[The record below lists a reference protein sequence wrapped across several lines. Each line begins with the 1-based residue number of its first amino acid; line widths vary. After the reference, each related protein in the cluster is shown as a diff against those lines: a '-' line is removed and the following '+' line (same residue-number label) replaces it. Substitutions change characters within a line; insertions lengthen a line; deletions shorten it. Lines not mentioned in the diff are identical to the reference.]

1 MSETEEFWYRC
12 GECKHIFSAWVVRHR
27 MYWCPCGKGGVD
39 LEEYYTRTS
48 GDVTRVNEDGTP
60 YV

>member
-1 MSETEEFWYRC
+1 MKFKC
-12 GECKHIFSAWVVRHR
+12 GACGNIFSAWVVRHR
-27 MYWCPCGKGGVD
+27 MYWCPCGKSGVD
-39 LEEYYTRTS
+39 LEEYYMRTA